1 MVKRY
6 VIVGN
11 EAQIIRELSTQKPI
25 VSSLSGSSPVWGSSA
40 TGPQVDDLPSRRP
53 AIPITECKGQW
64 SRGRSPSLLEIGRRA
79 AMSAEREAIERVLT
93 QTRWNR
99 RQAAKI
105 LKISYKALLNKLKII
120 EEQSAGEN
128 KNLTA

>member
-1 MVKRY
+1 M
-6 VIVGN
+6 GTN
-11 EAQIIRELSTQKPI
+11 
-25 VSSLSGSSPVWGSSA
+25 
-40 TGPQVDDLPSRRP
+40 RRGVRRHHA
-53 AIPITECKGQW
+53 AIPIDTAKTNATEADA
-64 SRGRSPSLLEIGRRA
+64 PSLLQIGRRA

-120 EEQSAGEN
+120 EEDKAAHNE
-128 KNLTA
+128 NLTA

>member
-1 MVKRY
+1 MDGASPGWGLQDTNSGDRW
-6 VIVGN
+6 
-11 EAQIIRELSTQKPI
+11 QQKP
-25 VSSLSGSSPVWGSSA
+25 S
-40 TGPQVDDLPSRRP
+40 
-53 AIPITECKGQW
+53 AIPINTPKGNAADAETL
-64 SRGRSPSLLEIGRRA
+64 SLLDIGRRA

-105 LKISYKALLNKLKII
+105 LKVSYKALLNKLKVI
-120 EEQSAGEN
+120 EEQNAAQN